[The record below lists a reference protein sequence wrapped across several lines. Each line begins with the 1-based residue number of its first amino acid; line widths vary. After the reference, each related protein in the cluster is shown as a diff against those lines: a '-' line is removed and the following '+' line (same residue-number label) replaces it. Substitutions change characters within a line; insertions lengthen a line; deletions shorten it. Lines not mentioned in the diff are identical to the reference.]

1 MSQRLP
7 LLSLSLFPLSLL
19 PVYSKTLDQLM
30 EESGCALEHSD
41 AARFRSHV
49 IEGEWDQ
56 VSDSV
61 AFMRV
66 HMFPWHHALAYQY
79 SVQIRRHL

>member
-1 MSQRLP
+1 
-7 LLSLSLFPLSLL
+7 
-19 PVYSKTLDQLM
+19 M

-56 VSDSV
+56 VSDYV
-61 AFMRV
+61 ATMRV
-66 HMFPWHHALAYQY
+66 HMFPWHPALAYQY
-79 SVQIRRHL
+79 SVQIRIHL